1 MSTSIFDQESA
12 QAALYEHLAAK
23 KPLDIIIVRDEKEA
37 TEFAHVCTFLDLPQY
52 QLPDFRA
59 DYLDDLRS
67 FNDELL
73 DLSATLNEY
82 YADPKSKKVLITP
95 VTTLTK
101 YLPTPEILQKRVIEF
116 GDSLDLNELKST
128 LLYWGYDF
136 VDIVEQSGEVSFRG
150 DIIDIY
156 SGHADYGVRISLF
169 DDQIESIRQFDT
181 ATQKSQPDEMDSVTI
196 LPALFS
202 LNEAQYTQL
211 EQKVEAS
218 DVDTLYKDIHS
229 LGFWYLNELGL
240 AHDITEGKTTL
251 LAHDMQGLIEE
262 FYLFNE
268 SGLLEKERLLS
279 FPILPEATAFKPLA
293 VTKPAEL
300 IAYHKGKKITVVARN
315 EAIVRQHG
323 IEMDNSFKLVEK
335 NLILNLLSD
344 DEVIISLNK
353 AVKKKKKRRPTVVLD
368 ELNIGDFVVHEQY
381 GVGVFQGLEQV
392 SVLGGVR
399 DFAAI
404 LYAGDDKLLL
414 PVENLHL
421 IDRYV
426 ADSGNIPLVDKLGK
440 GSFQKLKSKVK
451 QKLYEIANEII
462 QRAAARELIEAKRIK
477 EEIRDLED
485 FIADSGFEYT
495 KDQVRSVAEIKAD
508 LQSGKVMDRLLSG
521 DVGFGK
527 TEVAMNALFMTV
539 RSGMQAAII
548 VPTTLLS
555 NQHYHTV
562 MERFKRYDIPVAKI
576 DRFTTPA
583 EKKAY
588 TQGLKDGTYQVAVG
602 THALLGIDFSNLGL
616 MIIDEEHKFGVK
628 QKEALKEKAR
638 HLHLLSMSATPI
650 PRSLNMALSS
660 LKGYSQLTT
669 PPSEREDV
677 RTYVKEYDDKLL
689 KEAVHREIR
698 RGGQL
703 FYVFNRIEGIEQKKA
718 AIQKI
723 LPKLKILVLHSKIA
737 PATSEKELIAF
748 AEGKYDMLISTTII
762 ESGIHMPNVNTIIID
777 GANNF
782 GIADLHQLRGR
793 VGRGKRQ
800 GFCYFLIEDKEK
812 LTEDARKRLMAL
824 ESNSFLGSGAVLAF
838 HDLEIRGGGN
848 LIGEAQSGHIKNIGY
863 SLYLKMLE
871 DAISELSNRQELSA
885 HKETAEIKLAV
896 KAYISSDYIAEDKLR
911 LDLYRRFALCKSTVA
926 VYELEE
932 EMIDRFGKPDEFSKQ
947 FIELTVIKILA
958 TDKNVK
964 SVSNYGQNITIQYQ
978 GEKKETLQ
986 APSKDDDDV
995 IKTLLAH
1002 LRK

>member
-1 MSTSIFDQESA
+1 MSASIFDQENA
-12 QAALYEHLAAK
+12 QASLFEYLKGK
-23 KPLDIIIVRDEKEA
+23 KSLDIIITRDEKEA
-37 TEFAHVCTFLDLPQY
+37 GDFASVCAFLDLPHY
-52 QLPDFRA
+52 TLPDFRA

-73 DLSATLNEY
+73 ELSSTLNEY
-82 YADPKSKKVLITP
+82 YNDKRGKKLLITP

-101 YLPTPEILQKRVIEF
+101 YLPTPAVLQKRIIEF
-116 GDSLDLNELKST
+116 GETLNIKELKNT
-128 LLYWGYDF
+128 LLCWGYDF

-150 DIIDIY
+150 DIIDLY
-156 SGHADYGVRISLF
+156 SGHGERGVRISLF
-169 DDQIESIRQFDT
+169 DDQIESIRFFDT
-181 ATQKSQPDEMDSVTI
+181 ATQKSFPDELESVTV

-202 LNEAQYTQL
+202 LSEEQYKNL
-211 EQKVEAS
+211 ERRVES
-218 DVDTLYKDIHS
+218 SEVDTLYKDIHS

-240 AHDITEGKTTL
+240 AEDITQGKHCFL
-251 LAHDMQGLIEE
+251 SHDMEGVIEE

-268 SGLLEKERLLS
+268 SGLIDKTRLTS
-279 FPILPEATAFKPLA
+279 LPVLPQARSYKPLA
-293 VTKPAEL
+293 VAKPAEL
-300 IAYHKGKKITVVARN
+300 IEYHKAKKITIIARN

-323 IEMDNSFKLVEK
+323 IEMGKHFTLVEK
-335 NLILNLLSD
+335 NAILNLISD
-344 DEVIISLNK
+344 DELILSLNK
-353 AVKKKKKRRPTVVLD
+353 EVKKKRKRRPTVVLD
-368 ELNIGDFVVHEQY
+368 ELKVGDFVVHEQY
-381 GVGVFQGLEQV
+381 GVGVFEGLEQIA
-392 SVLGGVR
+392 VLGGVR

-404 LYAGDDKLLL
+404 IYAGEDKLLL

-451 QKLYEIANEII
+451 QRLYEIAGEII
-462 QRAAARELIEAKRIK
+462 LRAAARELIEAKTIK
-477 EEIRDLED
+477 DDIRDLSD
-485 FIADSGFEYT
+485 FVADSGFEYT
-495 KDQVRSVAEIKAD
+495 KDQLRSVAEIKND
-508 LQSGKVMDRLLSG
+508 LQSGRVMDRLLSG

-527 TEVAMNALFMTV
+527 TEVAMNALFMAV

-555 NQHYHTV
+555 NQHFHTV
-562 MERFKRYDIPVAKI
+562 QKRFDKYNIAVAKV
-576 DRFTTPA
+576 DRFTTA
-583 EKKAY
+583 QEKKAY
-588 TQGLKDGTYQVAVG
+588 AQGIKDGTYQVAVG
-602 THALLGIDFSNLGL
+602 THALLGVQFHNLGL

-628 QKEALKEKAR
+628 QKEELKEKAKN
-638 HLHLLSMSATPI
+638 LHVLSMSATPI

-669 PPSEREDV
+669 PPGEREDV

-689 KEAVHREIR
+689 KEAAHREIR

-718 AIQKI
+718 AIQKV
-723 LPKLKILVLHSKIA
+723 LPKLKILVLHSKIS
-737 PATSEKELIAF
+737 PTTSEKELIAF

-793 VGRGKRQ
+793 VGRGRRQ

-812 LTEDARKRLMAL
+812 LTDDAKKRLMAL

-871 DAISELSNRQELSA
+871 DAIAELSNKQELSA
-885 HKETAEIKLAV
+885 HIETAEIKLAV
-896 KAYISSDYIAEDKLR
+896 KAYISSDYISEDKLR
-911 LDLYRRFALCKSTVA
+911 LELYRRLAQCKSSVA

-932 EMIDRFGKPDEFSKQ
+932 EMIDRFGKLDEFSKQ
-947 FIELTVIKILA
+947 FIEITVIKILA
-958 TDKNVK
+958 TDKK
-964 SVSNYGQNITIQYQ
+964 IKTISNYGQNITLQYQ
-978 GEKKETLQ
+978 SDKKETLQ
-986 APSKDDDDV
+986 APSKDDDD
-995 IKTLLAH
+995 ILKTVLQY

>member
-1 MSTSIFDQESA
+1 MSSSIFDQESL
-12 QAALYEHLAAK
+12 QAGFYEYLSSGSKPEAL
-23 KPLDIIIVRDEKEA
+23 IVRDEKEA
-37 TEFAHVCTFLDLPQY
+37 VELAAVAELLDYPFY
-52 QLPDFRA
+52 RLPDFRA

-73 DLSATLNEY
+73 ELSAILNDF
-82 YADPKSKKVLITP
+82 YADRRGKKCLILPLSTA
-95 VTTLTK
+95 TK
-101 YLPTPEILQKRVIEF
+101 YLPVPDILQKRIIEF
-116 GDSLDLNELKST
+116 GETLNLNDFKSQ

-136 VDIVEQSGEVSFRG
+136 VEIVEQSGEVSFRG

-156 SGHADYGVRISLF
+156 SGHSESGVRISLF
-169 DDQIESIRQFDT
+169 DDQIESIRYFDT
-181 ATQKSQPDEMDSVTI
+181 ATQKSLPDELESVTV

-202 LNEAQYTQL
+202 LTPTQYDALQSL
-211 EQKVEAS
+211 VDAS

-229 LGFWYLNELGL
+229 LGFWYLPQLGL
-240 AHDITEGKTTL
+240 AQDLTEL
-251 LAHDMQGLIEE
+251 LSCVMASDLSGLIDET
-262 FYLFNE
+262 YLFNE
-268 SGLLEKERLLS
+268 NGFIDKEHLKAL
-279 FPILPEATAFKPLA
+279 PVLPEAKQFKPLA
-293 VTKPAEL
+293 LTNATDL
-300 IAYHKGKKITVVARN
+300 IEYHKEKKITVVAKN
-315 EAIVRQHG
+315 EAVMRQHG
-323 IEMDNSFKLVEK
+323 IEPSKSIKLVEK
-335 NLILNLLSD
+335 NVIVNLISDEELIL
-344 DEVIISLNK
+344 SLNK
-353 AVKKKKKRRPTVVLD
+353 KTKKRKKRRPTVVLD
-368 ELNIGDFVVHEQY
+368 ELKNGDYVVHEQY
-381 GVGVFQGLEQV
+381 GVGVFEGLEQV

-404 LYAGDDKLLL
+404 IYAGDDKLLL
-414 PVENLHL
+414 PVENLHM

-440 GSFQKLKSKVK
+440 GSFQKLKTKVK

-462 QRAAARELIEAKRIK
+462 QRAAARELIEAKQIK
-477 EEIRDLED
+477 EEIRDMDD
-485 FIADSGFEYT
+485 FMRDSGFEYT
-495 KDQVRSVAEIKAD
+495 KDQVRSIAEIKED

-562 MERFKRYDIPVAKI
+562 QERFRRYDIAVAKI
-576 DRFTTPA
+576 DRFTTAA
-583 EKKAY
+583 EKKNY
-588 TQGLKDGTYQVAVG
+588 MQGLKDGTYQVAVG
-602 THALLGIDFSNLGL
+602 THALLGVQFNNLGL

-628 QKEALKEKAR
+628 QKEELKEKSK

-660 LKGYSQLTT
+660 IKGYSQLTT

-689 KEAVHREIR
+689 KEAVHRELR

-723 LPKLKILVLHSKIA
+723 LPKLRILVLHSKI
-737 PATSEKELIAF
+737 PATTSEKELVAF

-793 VGRGKRQ
+793 VGRGSRQ
-800 GFCYFLIEDKEK
+800 GYCYFLIEDKDK
-812 LTEDARKRLMAL
+812 LTDDAKKRLMAL

-848 LIGEAQSGHIKNIGY
+848 LIGEAQSGHVKNIGY

-871 DAISELSNRQELSA
+871 DAIMELSNKQELSA
-885 HKETAEIKLAV
+885 HVETAEIKLTIR
-896 KAYISSDYIAEDKLR
+896 AYITAEYIAEDKLR
-911 LDLYRRFALCKSTVA
+911 LDLYRRLSRCKSTVA

-932 EMIDRFGKPDEFSKQ
+932 EMIDRFGKLDEFSKQ
-947 FIELTVIKILA
+947 FIDLTVIKILA
-958 TDKNVK
+958 TDKK
-964 SVSNYGQNITIQYQ
+964 IQSVSNYGQNITLQYH
-978 GEKKETLQ
+978 GGKKEMLK
-986 APSKDDDDV
+986 AESKDDDD
-995 IKTLLAH
+995 ILKTTLQY